1 MFFAGDIAGMVE
13 PVGAMKILA
22 LLTALTFLPALL
34 LSGTCFTRIIIVFGF
49 VRNATGLQQ
58 IPPTPVLIGLALFM
72 TGFIMAPVAEE
83 MNTRAIQP
91 YANNQLDTYEAIEEA
106 YQPLKKFMIQQT
118 REEDAALFY
127 ELSRRPAPE
136 SIQEVAPHVLFPA
149 YITSELKTAFQ
160 MGFLILLPFLIV
172 DVVTA
177 AILNAMNMVMLP
189 PTAVALPIKVLLF
202 VIADGWTL
210 VVSTLTRSFGG
221 LV

>member
-1 MFFAGDIAGMVE
+1 MFFVGEVSGMVE
-13 PVGAMKILA
+13 PVAAMKVLA
-22 LLTALTFLPALL
+22 LLTALTFIPALL
-34 LSGTCFTRIIIVFGF
+34 LSATCFTRIIIVFGF

-72 TGFIMAPVAEE
+72 TGFIMAPVAEQI
-83 MNTRAIQP
+83 NVTAIQP
-91 YANNQLDTYEAIEEA
+91 YANNEIDTFEAIEIG
-106 YQPLKKFMIQQT
+106 YQPLKKFMIIQT

-127 ELSRRPAPE
+127 ELSRQPAPE
-136 SIQEVAPHVLFPA
+136 RVDQIAAHILFPA

-202 VIADGWTL
+202 VVADGWAM

-221 LV
+221 IG

>member
-1 MFFAGDIAGMVE
+1 MYC
-13 PVGAMKILA
+13 
-22 LLTALTFLPALL
+22 
-34 LSGTCFTRIIIVFGF
+34 S
-49 VRNATGLQQ
+49 
-58 IPPTPVLIGLALFM
+58 
-72 TGFIMAPVAEE
+72 
-83 MNTRAIQP
+83 
-91 YANNQLDTYEAIEEA
+91 
-106 YQPLKKFMIQQT
+106 
-118 REEDAALFY
+118 
-127 ELSRRPAPE
+127 
-136 SIQEVAPHVLFPA
+136 A